1 MPASPQKNKALL
13 FGGIGLVLAA
23 IGVIIS
29 LVLLNKPQDTR
40 NKAAVEGGTAKV
52 QISPTVAT
60 LKPGEKTTA
69 TVSFTTEGTWIQGL
83 AVQLSY
89 PYTGAQPPLVA
100 SDIKIDPTV
109 EASGRFNCS
118 IKNIVATSSPVTI
131 NFGCNTTAGY
141 SNTGFTD
148 LFTFTLTAGTT
159 GTDAPIPITFNTSQT
174 IIAEAGQDIAAIPT
188 SSLTVSLPKQDAV
201 TQKNMT
207 IAYTTK
213 CNPAI
218 LEASALLRTAGD
230 QPSVDSLVK
239 FSFNNQNLEKRT
251 GSDGKAVVSF
261 SYAAAGSYVL
271 VVNADGFTE
280 QRNTVAIT
288 ACPAATATP
297 TPEPVATATPTPTP
311 AATPTPTPTQ
321 SVNTVSCNGICTTNS
336 NCAAGLS
343 CYSGRCRS
351 TSCQSDATCQ
361 CQASNVASTS
371 GTTQLPTTGSFDRA
385 VALLL
390 IGGLLTIGGIQVLL
404 GREADAS

>member
-1 MPASPQKNKALL
+1 M
-13 FGGIGLVLAA
+13 
-23 IGVIIS
+23 
-29 LVLLNKPQDTR
+29 R
-40 NKAAVEGGTAKV
+40 GGTAKV
-52 QISPTVAT
+52 QISPTTAT

-100 SDIKIDPTV
+100 SDLKIDPTL

-118 IKNIVATSSPVTI
+118 IKNIVAASSPVTI

-141 SNTGFTD
+141 SNTSFTD

-188 SSLTVSLPKQDAV
+188 SSLTVSLPKPDAV

-207 IAYTTK
+207 ITFTAK
-213 CNPAI
+213 CNPSV
-218 LEASALLRTAGD
+218 LDASAVLTAA
-230 QPSVDSLVK
+230 DSKPMANALVK
-239 FSFNNQNLEKRT
+239 FSFNGQNLEKTT
-251 GSDGKAVVSF
+251 GADGKATVSF
-261 SYAAAGSYVL
+261 SYAAAGSFPL

-311 AATPTPTPTQ
+311 AATPTPTPTPAAK
-321 SVNTVSCNGICTTNS
+321 TVSCNGICTTNS
-336 NCAAGLS
+336 NCAVGLS
-343 CYSGRCRS
+343 CYTGRCRS
-351 TSCQSDATCQ
+351 TSCQSDTTCQ